1 VRIVLN
7 WQKGIREMAKVV
19 SKAKAMLKGVSA
31 YFKCT
36 YTLEGGRITIDFKRR
51 DERIGLIFIS
61 NATRAFCGAHY
72 RGIRYITSVF
82 VLSYLLF
89 LFIKFFNFKTHRISL
104 PVNFSKTSTSSS
116 VNVSKNSREREYI
129 TVAHR
134 INRNIFISKK

>member
-1 VRIVLN
+1 
-7 WQKGIREMAKVV
+7 MAKVV
-19 SKAKAMLKGVSA
+19 SKVKAILKDVSA

-89 LFIKFFNFKTHRISL
+89 IKFFNFKTHRISL